1 MSGRLVMAHLQAAHA
16 CILSVWFFVALA
28 TVSCAEPVTFSVAV
42 PEGNYRVTVRLGDA
56 KEAAST
62 TVKSENRRLMLE
74 NIHTQPGEYVTRS
87 FVVNV
92 HTPRISA
99 DRSVRLKAREI
110 GIARWDEKLSLEF
123 SGEHP
128 AVRSVDMEPAGKV
141 TTIYLAGDSTV
152 TDQAEEPWAGWGQF
166 LPRFFKPDRVVVSN
180 HAESGETLSS
190 FLGERRMEKV
200 LTTLKPGDYLFI
212 QFGHND
218 MKQVGEDAGADKNY
232 TRLLTEFIAT
242 ARKHGATPVLVTPMH
257 RTSFDESGKITESL
271 GEYPNAMRRV
281 AQAEKVPLVD
291 LNAYSKTYYE
301 SLGPEA
307 TRKLFVDETHSNET
321 GAHEFARF
329 IAAEIKGSDLDI
341 AGEVVDDIQPNPP
354 R

>member
-1 MSGRLVMAHLQAAHA
+1 MAHFQAV
-16 CILSVWFFVALA
+16 CGCCVSVCFVLALA
-28 TVSCAEPVTFSVAV
+28 AAGFAKPVTFSVAV
-42 PEGNYRVTVRLGDA
+42 PEGNYRVTVKFGDA
-56 KEAAST
+56 KEATST

-74 NIHTQPGEYVTRS
+74 DIRTKPGEYVTRS
-87 FVVNV
+87 FLVNV

-99 DRSVRLKAREI
+99 DRNVRLKSREV

-128 AVRSVDMEPAGKV
+128 AVWSVDVELAGKL

-152 TDQAEEPWAGWGQF
+152 TDQAEAPWAGWGQF

-200 LTTLKPGDYLFI
+200 LTTLQPGDYLFI

-218 MKQVGEDAGADKNY
+218 MKQTGKDAGADKNY
-232 TRLLTEFIAT
+232 TRLLKEFIAT

-257 RTSFDESGKITESL
+257 RTSFDASGKITESL
-271 GEYPNAMRRV
+271 GEYPDAMHRV
-281 AQAEKVPLVD
+281 AQEDEVPFVD
-291 LNAYSKTYYE
+291 LNAFSKKYYE

-307 TRKLFVDETHSNET
+307 TRKLFVDETHSNEA
-321 GAHEFARF
+321 GAREFARF
-329 IAAEIKGSDLDI
+329 IAAEIKGSDLEI
-341 AGEVVDDIQPNPP
+341 AGEVVDEIQPNTSP
-354 R
+354 